1 MRDVALLGEED
12 DMVSEHGRK
21 RMCRLRPVACYCAE
35 VSAAE
40 RNSLE
45 SDKELLAIVRSVDKW
60 RCHSEG
66 SSHPVHDVCTDHRGL
81 ECVNSER
88 QLTGR
93 LTRGMLGSRS
103 PISRTACATSRVR

>member
-1 MRDVALLGEED
+1 MWWMSMAGSGRDDCESVAFYD
-12 DMVSEHGRK
+12 
-21 RMCRLRPVACYCAE
+21 AE

-40 RNSLE
+40 CNSLE
-45 SDKELLAIVRSVDKW
+45 SDKELRAIVRAVDHW
-60 RCHSEG
+60 RCYLEG
-66 SSHPVHDVCTDHRGL
+66 SPYPVHDVCTDHRGL

-93 LTRGMLGSRS
+93 LTRGTLGSRS